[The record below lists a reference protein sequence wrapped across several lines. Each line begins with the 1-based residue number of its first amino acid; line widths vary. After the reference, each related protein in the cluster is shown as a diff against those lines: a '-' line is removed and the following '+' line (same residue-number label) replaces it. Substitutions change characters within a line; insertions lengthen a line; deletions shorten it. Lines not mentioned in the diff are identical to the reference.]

1 MAEDRPL
8 GAMLLADR
16 SLQRL
21 RDEDIPPILIEEDP
35 APRAIRGASESRF
48 LTLRKSPSGEHSILS
63 PDSLR

>member
-35 APRAIRGASESRF
+35 APRAI
-48 LTLRKSPSGEHSILS
+48 
-63 PDSLR
+63 